1 MNPETLEAIKQSV
14 RFFYDMQKLRI
25 QSSNRTT
32 TNTVILDTKHG
43 GHLDD
48 QGDRLSEMERK
59 EMTNIRRLL
68 KTHPLYT
75 QWLKEQKGCGPTLSG
90 VIISEIDITK
100 APTVSALWSYCGLA
114 VDSKTGKAVRMKR
127 GEKAGYNP
135 WLKAKLVKVLGDCLI
150 RANSPWRKF
159 YDDYKLRKQNTLVDQ
174 CMLCKGKGVFKSKKE
189 TSEEEKT
196 KTEPKEKKCTNC
208 KGTGGPAPWGQSD
221 AHRHQA
227 AIRYMVKMFL
237 QEMWT
242 VWRTIEEL
250 PVTDPYA
257 VAVLGRTHG
266 DHGGMGVVAPAP
278 PPSPALH

>member
-1 MNPETLEAIKQSV
+1 MNPENLEAIKQSV

-68 KTHPLYT
+68 KMHPLYT
-75 QWLKEQKGCGPTLSG
+75 GWLKDQKGCGPTMSG
-90 VIISEIDITK
+90 VIISEIDVSK
-100 APTVSALWSYCGLA
+100 ADTVSALWSYCGLA

-135 WLKAKLVKVLGDCLI
+135 WLKSKLVKVLGDCLI
-150 RANSPWRKF
+150 RANSPWREH
-159 YDDYKLRKQNTLVDQ
+159 YDSYKHRKQNTLVDQ
-174 CMLCKGKGVFKSKKE
+174 CMLCKGKGTFKSKKE
-189 TSEEEKT
+189 AADEEAAGTSGR
-196 KTEPKEKKCTNC
+196 EKKCTNC
-208 KGTGGPAPWGQSD
+208 EGTGGPAPWGQSD

-227 AIRYMVKMFL
+227 AIRYMVKKFL
-237 QEMWT
+237 EEMWV
-242 VWRTIEEL
+242 VWRNIEEL
-250 PVTDPYA
+250 PVTEPYA
-257 VAVLGRTHG
+257 VAVLGRKHG
-266 DHGGMGVVAPAP
+266 DHGGMGIQSVPAP
-278 PPSPALH
+278 SAALH

>member
-1 MNPETLEAIKQSV
+1 MNPENLEAIKQSV

-32 TNTVILDTKHG
+32 TNTVVLDTKHG
-43 GHLDD
+43 SHLDD

-75 QWLKEQKGCGPTLSG
+75 EWLKDQRGCGPTLSG

-100 APTVSALWSYCGLA
+100 AGTVSALWKYCGLA
-114 VDSKTGKAVRMKR
+114 VDSRTGRAERMKR

-159 YDDYKLRKQNTLVDQ
+159 YDDYKLRKQNSLVDQ

-189 TSEEEKT
+189 AAENEKEA
-196 KTEPKEKKCTNC
+196 EPKEKKCTNC
-208 KGTGGPAPWGQSD
+208 NGTGGPAPWGQSD

-237 QEMWT
+237 QEMWL

-250 PVTDPYA
+250 PVTDSYA

-266 DHGGMGVVAPAP
+266 DHGGMGVMPAP
-278 PPSPALH
+278 PPPAALH

>member
-1 MNPETLEAIKQSV
+1 MNPENLEAIKQSV

-68 KTHPLYT
+68 KMHPLYT
-75 QWLKEQKGCGPTLSG
+75 GWLKDQKGCGPTMSG
-90 VIISEIDITK
+90 VIISEIDVSK
-100 APTVSALWSYCGLA
+100 ADTVSALWSYCGLA

-135 WLKAKLVKVLGDCLI
+135 WLKSKLVKVLGDCLI
-150 RANSPWRKF
+150 RANSPWREH
-159 YDDYKLRKQNTLVDQ
+159 YDSYKHRKQNTLVDQ
-174 CMLCKGKGVFKSKKE
+174 CMLCKGKGTFKSKKE
-189 TSEEEKT
+189 AADEEAAGTSGR
-196 KTEPKEKKCTNC
+196 EKKCTNC
-208 KGTGGPAPWGQSD
+208 EGTGGPAPWGQSD

-227 AIRYMVKMFL
+227 AIRYMVKKFL
-237 QEMWT
+237 EEMWV

-250 PVTDPYA
+250 PVTEPYA
-257 VAVLGRTHG
+257 VAVLGRKHG
-266 DHGGMGVVAPAP
+266 DHGGMGIQSVPAP
-278 PPSPALH
+278 SAALH